1 MDYPKTVTGVYR
13 SMPPV
18 VMFHPQ
24 RGTAVRLPVCHGALP
39 ATIFRIIKTT
49 ITCQR
54 NIRSST
60 KVIGTVCRFSDHR
73 QKATPEN
80 CYLPKKGM
88 FLAGNKKSDFFRF
101 QQDRKDK
108 TYYMDLSD
116 LLDVDQKIL
125 SADITP
131 ALQEELQLLIAE
143 RLKKFKPML

>member
-1 MDYPKTVTGVYR
+1 
-13 SMPPV
+13 
-18 VMFHPQ
+18 
-24 RGTAVRLPVCHGALP
+24 
-39 ATIFRIIKTT
+39 
-49 ITCQR
+49 
-54 NIRSST
+54 
-60 KVIGTVCRFSDHR
+60 
-73 QKATPEN
+73 
-80 CYLPKKGM
+80 M
-88 FLAGNKKSDFFRF
+88 FLASKKSDFFRF